1 MVHYITGYYFRKHF
15 KAMFLILCAGF
26 FSVHS
31 LYGQADNAQTRRFS
45 GMVVNNET
53 SQPIAGA
60 TIRNMSSAM
69 FTASNTNGEFNINGQ
84 IGDELNVSFVGF
96 RPETVKLENTQR
108 MVIRLIPS
116 SEEMDEVVVIAYG
129 EVKRE
134 ELTGAVASVNMED
147 LTKAPVADFERAL
160 AGRVAGVQV
169 NSNDG
174 QPGSDMNIV
183 VRGGNSLTQSNS
195 PLYVVDGF
203 PIENFGSASLS
214 PEDIASITVLKDA
227 DATSVYGSRAA
238 NGVIVIETKQGTA
251 GAPAISYHG
260 FVGVQDIIKK
270 MEMMDSYEY
279 VRYMIERDPV
289 DMYQRFI
296 TNESLTLEDYRNQ
309 PTADWQDVVFNPAYT
324 QSHWV
329 SLRGG
334 TNQTKYNVSSSLF
347 DQGGIAPNSGFNR
360 YQGRVSLEQKIG
372 QKLTFNVNANYSR
385 VQNYGLL
392 AAEQGSSSNA
402 YVSYLMF
409 QTWGARPVIRPG
421 EDIYNSL
428 FLEGEDNPESLDNL
442 FNPLVAARNQVRQQ
456 TRGHLLANAKI
467 DYNITRG
474 LRLTA
479 RGGINTRENRNE
491 SFYNSR
497 TYQGYPFL
505 NNLRGV
511 RGNFNE
517 VQITNWTT
525 EGLLN
530 YNKRIKRGHRINA
543 LFGMSMQGFSNN
555 NYGYGVNNIIREDM
569 GLASLQYGVPS
580 SVIARQSRN
589 LLASYFTRINY
600 NLKGKYLFAA
610 SFRADGS
617 SKFAPHSRWGYFPS
631 GSFAWQM
638 GKENFL
644 KNIDFISDA
653 KLRVSYG
660 ATGNNRVG
668 DFSQYSTIDL
678 ANAYYSF
685 NNEVPV
691 AAARLNNLGARDLRW
706 ETTIQSNIGYDL
718 ALFDNKVNLV
728 LDVYRKT
735 TKDLLL
741 NADLPGS
748 TGFTSMF
755 RNIGK
760 VSNDGIEIALTT
772 KNISN
777 KSFAWESTFNISF
790 NRNRVRELTFEQE
803 MLLSRV
809 LWTNAYNQSNL
820 YVAQVGQSTANF
832 YGFIWEGNYQYSD
845 FDQNPD
851 GSYTLK
857 PSVPSNGASRSSIMP
872 GDIKYADVNGDGNVN
887 EADMVVIGRA
897 LPIHIGGFNNNFSYK
912 GFDLNVFFQWSA
924 GNQIFN
930 ANRMLFEGNAT
941 NRNVNQYA
949 TYVDRWTEDNQ
960 NNIYFRTRGQGPIG
974 MYSSRTIEDGSYLRL
989 KTVQLSYNFPKSVA
1003 DRLKLKNLST
1013 YFSGQD
1019 LLTWSKYSG
1028 MDPEVSVRNSNL
1040 TPGFDWS
1047 AYPRAKT
1054 FTFGI
1059 RTDF

>member
-1 MVHYITGYYFRKHF
+1 MNELNNIVERF
-15 KAMFLILCAGF
+15 AMKRWVVFLLTIGL
-26 FSVHS
+26 SVCFHAET
-31 LYGQADNAQTRRFS
+31 LAQSRRFS
-45 GMVVNNET
+45 GIVVNSET
-53 SQPIAGA
+53 AQPIAGA
-60 TIRNMSSAM
+60 TIRNTTTAT
-69 FTASNTNGEFNINGQ
+69 FTASNTKGEFSINAQ
-84 IGDELNVSFVGF
+84 IGEDLNISFVGF
-96 RPETVKLENTQR
+96 RTETVKLDDTQR
-108 MVIRLIPS
+108 IVIRLAPS
-116 SEEMDEVVVIAYG
+116 QEEVDEVVVIAYG

-134 ELTGAVASVNMED
+134 ELTGAVASVNMKD

-174 QPGSDMNIV
+174 QPGTDMNIV

-203 PIENFGSASLS
+203 PIEDFGSASLN

-251 GAPAISYHG
+251 GAPTISYHG
-260 FVGVQDIIKK
+260 FAGVQNIIKK
-270 MEMMDSYEY
+270 MEMMDSYEF
-279 VRYMIERDPV
+279 VRYMTERDPV
-289 DMYQRFI
+289 DQYHRYI
-296 TNESLTLEDYRNQ
+296 TQPGLTLEDYREQ
-309 PTADWQDVVFNPAYT
+309 PTADWQDIVFSPSYT
-324 QSHWV
+324 QSHWL

-334 TNQTKYNVSSSLF
+334 TNQTKYSVSTSLF

-360 YQGRVSLEQKIG
+360 YQGRMSLEQKIG
-372 QKLTFNVNANYSR
+372 QKLTFNINANYSR

-392 AAEQGSSSNA
+392 VAEQGRSDNA

-421 EDIYNSL
+421 EDPYNSL
-428 FLEGEDNPESLDNL
+428 FLDGDDDPESLDNL
-442 FNPLVAARNQVRQQ
+442 FNPLVAANNQIRQQ
-456 TRGHLLANAKI
+456 TSGHLLANAKV
-467 DYNITRG
+467 DYNITRA

-479 RGGINTRENRNE
+479 RGGVNTRENRNE

-497 TYQGYPFL
+497 TFQGFPFV

-511 RGNFNE
+511 HGNFNE

-530 YNKRIKRGHRINA
+530 YNKLIKKGHRINA
-543 LFGMSMQGFSNN
+543 LLGASMQGFSNN

-580 SVIARQSRN
+580 SVIARQSKN
-589 LLASYFTRINY
+589 LLASYFARVNY
-600 NLKGKYLFAA
+600 NLKGRYLFAG
-610 SFRADGS
+610 SFRTDGS

-631 GSFAWQM
+631 GSFAWHM
-638 GKENFL
+638 SKEPFFRKL
-644 KNIDFISDA
+644 DFVSDA

-668 DFSQYSTIDL
+668 DFSQHSTI
-678 ANAYYSF
+678 NIISSYYSF
-685 NNEVPV
+685 NNEVPM
-691 AAARLNNLGARDLRW
+691 AAAQFNNLGARDLRW
-706 ETTIQSNIGYDL
+706 ETTLQSNIGYDL
-718 ALFDNKVNLV
+718 GLFDNKVNLV

-741 NADLPGS
+741 NADLPGNA
-748 TGFTSMF
+748 GFTSMY

-760 VSNDGIEIALTT
+760 VSNDGVEITLTT
-772 KNISN
+772 KNIQKKN
-777 KSFAWESTFNISF
+777 FAWESTFNISF
-790 NRNRVRELTFEQE
+790 NKNRVRELTFDQE
-803 MLLSRV
+803 MLMSRV
-809 LWTNAYNQSNL
+809 SWTNAFNPSNL
-820 YVAQVGQSTANF
+820 YVAQVGQSAANF

-857 PSVPSNGASRSSIMP
+857 ATVPTNGAARSSIMP
-872 GDIKYADVNGDGNVN
+872 GDIKYADLNGDGIVN

-912 GFDLNVFFQWSA
+912 GFDLNVFFQWSV

-930 ANRMLFEGNAT
+930 ANRLAFEGNFA
-941 NRNVNQYA
+941 NRNINQYA
-949 TYVDRWTEDNQ
+949 TYADRWTDENQ
-960 NNIYFRTRGQGPIG
+960 NNTYFRSRGQGPNG

-989 KTVQLSYNFPKSVA
+989 KTVQLSYSLPKSITS
-1003 DRLKLKNLST
+1003 RLKLKTLNT
-1013 YFSGQD
+1013 YVSGQD
-1019 LLTWSKYSG
+1019 LLTWTNYSG
-1028 MDPEVSVRNSNL
+1028 VDPEVSVRNSNL

-1047 AYPRAKT
+1047 AYPRART